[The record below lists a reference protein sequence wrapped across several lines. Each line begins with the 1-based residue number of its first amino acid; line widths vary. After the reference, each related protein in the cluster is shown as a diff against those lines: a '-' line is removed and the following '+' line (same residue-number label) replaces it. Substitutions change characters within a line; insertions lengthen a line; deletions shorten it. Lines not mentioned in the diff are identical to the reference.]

1 MPPSAVPPRQPS
13 EIVMPDGC
21 IIGVIFRALLAV
33 NVVALGA
40 ILIRS
45 SNIAAGLLEFVES
58 SILIELA
65 RLSSLI
71 SLCGLRRA
79 IRTIAPWGQRL
90 ACALVPAAVSAL
102 IIRFLSTLDLFHA
115 SLP

>member
-1 MPPSAVPPRQPS
+1 MPPSAVPPRQPI
-13 EIVMPDGC
+13 EIVIPDC
-21 IIGVIFRALLAV
+21 CNIGVIFRALLAV

-65 RLSSLI
+65 CLSSLI

-79 IRTIAPWGQRL
+79 LRPIAPWGPRL
-90 ACALVPAAVSAL
+90 ACAMVPAAVTAL
-102 IIRFLSTLDLFHA
+102 LLRYLTTLDLFPA
-115 SLP
+115 